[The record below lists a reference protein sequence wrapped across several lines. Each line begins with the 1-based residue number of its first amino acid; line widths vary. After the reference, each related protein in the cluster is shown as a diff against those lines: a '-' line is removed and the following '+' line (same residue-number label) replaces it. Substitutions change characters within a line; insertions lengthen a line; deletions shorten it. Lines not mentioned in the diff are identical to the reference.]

1 MIGDEHT
8 SDRFSLELEIDRL
21 KRDLARC
28 EDDLDAARDDL
39 ERREKQSRQQ
49 EVELAELVGV
59 FQEELTVAFK
69 AAGSREHALYR
80 ATEPPQ
86 HV

>member
-39 ERREKQSRQQ
+39 VRREEQSRQQ
-49 EVELAELVGV
+49 EMEMSEMVSVTST
-59 FQEELTVAFK
+59 ELTVALETTE
-69 AAGSREHALYR
+69 SREHAFD
-80 ATEPPQ
+80 
-86 HV
+86 